1 MGLDLSKDATDSF
14 ISVYLYSEVRFCVWK
29 KRKMESAL
37 FSPIKIYVYVAIR
50 ATDYASHFRKF
61 SV

>member
-37 FSPIKIYVYVAIR
+37 FYPIKIYVYVAIR
-50 ATDYASHFRKF
+50 ATD
-61 SV
+61 